1 MRRKRGVQSGRL
13 STTKYKGLE
22 VADEREEIR
31 KIDRTF
37 CGPLQ
42 SQRNHF

>member
-1 MRRKRGVQSGRL
+1 MRRGRGVQSGRL
-13 STTKYKGLE
+13 GTAKYKGLE

-42 SQRNHF
+42 SQRNCF